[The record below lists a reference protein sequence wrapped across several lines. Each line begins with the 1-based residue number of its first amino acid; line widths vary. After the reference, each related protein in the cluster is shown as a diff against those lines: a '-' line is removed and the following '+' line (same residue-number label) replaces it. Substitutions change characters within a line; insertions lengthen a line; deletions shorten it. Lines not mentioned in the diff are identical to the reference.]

1 MRAYFAPCGIG
12 LGHVARSIP
21 IAKALQN
28 KGAEVLFST
37 YGQAINHARSEGFPT
52 HSAPPIS
59 YAVEANGTVDFRS
72 TTAFPGIFS
81 SFIFLRQTQ
90 AEISYMKGFKPD
102 IVVVDSRVSPIIA
115 SWLLG
120 IPRILLLNQFY
131 VIIPRRKRFLRLAK
145 LVDNGTLTLIGRVW
159 ASSNAVLI
167 VDFPPPYTLSLPNL
181 RIPPRYK
188 RRTKLIGPI
197 IPVHPEELPDKVSIR
212 RKLGFDPHKPL
223 IYAPISGQPKEKAF
237 VSGLLYQIFTNFP
250 PKYAIVMSLGYPGAS
265 LEPIVKRNLTIYR
278 WTNLYY
284 ELVKACDV
292 MVTRAGHGTLS
303 VAMCYG
309 KPAVTIPV
317 PNHTE
322 QLGNARRA
330 EEIGFAKIVPQE
342 LLTLEKLLFTVEEIV
357 NDDSILSRVERIQ
370 RDVSKFNAI
379 QTAVE
384 VIQTII
390 K

>member
-1 MRAYFAPCGIG
+1 MKAYFAPCGIG
-12 LGHVARSIP
+12 LGHAARSVP
-21 IAKALQN
+21 IAKALRKN
-28 KGAEVLFST
+28 GIEILFST
-37 YGQAINHARSEGFPT
+37 YGQAINHARSEGFLAL
-52 HSAPPIS
+52 SAPPIS
-59 YAVEANGTVDFRS
+59 YAVESNGTVDFRS

-81 SFIFLRQTQ
+81 GFIFLKQIQ
-90 AEISYMKGFKPD
+90 VEISYMKSFRPD
-102 IVVVDSRVSPIIA
+102 VVVSDSRVSSIIA

-120 IPRILLLNQFY
+120 VPRVLILNQFY

-145 LVDNGTLTLIGRVW
+145 LVDNGTLTMIGRIW
-159 ASSNAVLI
+159 ATSNAVLI

-188 RRTKLIGPI
+188 KRTKLIGPI
-197 IPVHPEELPDKVSIR
+197 LPVRPEQVADKIAIR
-212 RKLGFDPHKPL
+212 RKLGFDPNKLL

-237 VSGLLYQIFTNFP
+237 VSGLLSQFLASFP
-250 PKYAIVMSLGYPGAS
+250 SKYDIVMSLGYPGAS
-265 LEPIVKRNLTIYR
+265 SEPIRSGRLTIYR

-309 KPAVTIPV
+309 KPTVAIPV

-322 QLGNARRA
+322 QLGNAYRA
-330 EEIGFAKIVPQE
+330 EQIGFAKVIPQE
-342 LLTLEKLLFTVEEIV
+342 LLTFEKLFSAVEEIV
-357 NDDSILSRVERIQ
+357 NDDRLISKVEQIQ
-370 RDVSKFNAI
+370 RDISKFDAI
-379 QTAVE
+379 KNAVE
-384 VIQTII
+384 TIQNIA